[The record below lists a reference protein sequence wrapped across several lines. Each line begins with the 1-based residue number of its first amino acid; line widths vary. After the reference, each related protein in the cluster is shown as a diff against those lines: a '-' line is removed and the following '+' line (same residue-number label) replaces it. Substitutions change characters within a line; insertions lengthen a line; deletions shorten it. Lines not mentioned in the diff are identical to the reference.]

1 MTEIEQ
7 LENLDKL
14 KTRVLKYIMYKKRTE
29 QEVRRKFS
37 EEDQDIL
44 EDVITQLKENGYI
57 NDNSYVERAVAEF
70 TKLKNLS
77 RKELQYKLLAKGL
90 EKDLVEDYFY
100 NNMDLLEEFE
110 INSAKK
116 IIEKRK
122 GNAEEQEIIQYLL
135 KKGYQTD
142 SIRTA
147 IEELGE

>member
-37 EEDQDIL
+37 EEDQNIL